1 MFAWRQI
8 FAPLRGGMAA
18 FAPFTLERVVA
29 FPLIVG
35 AVGGDLF
42 DLSGRV
48 LKQIRQGFGISD
60 IVRAGHDANDFQ
72 RRFIIAEVE
81 FEPGPA
87 FPDAVNVHCGH
98 DSRVVGISPYNCV
111 LNNKPLPLGTN
122 GESVGKVRE
131 KTSECG

>member
-1 MFAWRQI
+1 MFV
-8 FAPLRGGMAA
+8 
-18 FAPFTLERVVA
+18 ERVVA

-35 AVGGDLF
+35 AVGADLF

-60 IVRAGHDANDFQ
+60 IVRTGHDADDFE

-87 FPDAVNVHCGH
+87 FPDTVLIECQIYFADPV
-98 DSRVVGISPYNCV
+98 RVP
-111 LNNKPLPLGTN
+111 
-122 GESVGKVRE
+122 
-131 KTSECG
+131 